1 MGIIRSPRPETNFYQ
16 LDKSISEDS
25 RLSWAARGMLIFLLG
40 KPDDWEVSVAHLI
53 KQTTKTAKHSGRDA
67 VYGLLAELEVAGYV
81 RKQPRRS
88 DGEAPKSKECKKKI
102 KRGAF
107 CGVDYLVSEA
117 GAPTTS
123 PPLSDLPDAVQ
134 PDTANPTQI
143 SIDYN
148 QRLKKKQKP
157 KKIPA
162 PAPPPPAQK
171 YIARL
176 APSVTPEQRST
187 KNVVERI

>member
-40 KPDDWEVSVAHLI
+40 KPDDWEVSVSHLI
-53 KQTTKTAKHSGRDA
+53 KQTTQTAKHSGRDA

-88 DGEAPKSKECKKKI
+88 DGETPKECKKKI

-107 CGVDYLVSEA
+107 CGVDYLVSED

-123 PPLSDLPDAVQ
+123 PPLPDLTDTVK

-143 SIDYN
+143 NIDYN
-148 QRLKKKQKP
+148 QRLKKKQRP
-157 KKIPA
+157 KKIPGS
-162 PAPPPPAQK
+162 PSPPSAQK
-171 YIARL
+171 YISKL
-176 APSVTPEQRST
+176 GPTVTTEKRSER
-187 KNVVERI
+187 NVVGKL

>member
-16 LDKSISEDS
+16 LDKSISEDN

-40 KPDDWEVSVAHLI
+40 KPDDWEVSVSHLI
-53 KQTTKTAKHSGRDA
+53 KQTTQTAKHSGRDA

-88 DGEAPKSKECKKKI
+88 DGEAPKDCKKKI

-107 CGVDYLVSEA
+107 CGVDYLVSED

-148 QRLKKKQKP
+148 QRLKKEQRP
-157 KKIPA
+157 KKIPVQTLPSA
-162 PAPPPPAQK
+162 SK
-171 YIARL
+171 YISRL
-176 APSVTPEQRST
+176 DPTVTPEKRSA